1 MPIKNAAKKALRQSF
16 RRQRINDHYERK
28 IKSLIKEARIL
39 VAQKKAKE
47 AKDLL
52 PDIYQILDK
61 AAKVG
66 TIKKITLPE
75 ENRELLSSS
84 AKHCNYNSAI
94 KRSSAACGSS
104 FPVLIL

>member
-28 IKSLIKEARIL
+28 IKSLIKEARTL

-47 AKDLL
+47 AKNLL

-66 TIKKITLPE
+66 TIKKNNASRRKSRIT
-75 ENRELLSSS
+75 
-84 AKHCNYNSAI
+84 K
-94 KRSSAACGSS
+94 
-104 FPVLIL
+104 LISKSL